1 MKLLLPLAMLLALGA
16 CATSPFT
23 QDQFAEPGTWAPT
36 NDNAANLRAM
46 VADPHDLIRGR
57 SMDGAIGSE
66 AAMPV
71 QKLLAGNRPPLP
83 NTSADSVYG
92 SGGGGGSSG
101 GSGGGGSGGGSGTG
115 GG

>member
-46 VADPHDLIRGR
+46 VADPHDLIAGR
-57 SMDGAIGSE
+57 SMDGAVGSE
-66 AAMPV
+66 AALPV
-71 QKLLAGNRPPLP
+71 QKLIAGNRPGLP
-83 NTSADSVYG
+83 NSSADSIYG
-92 SGGGGGSSG
+92 SGGSSGGGGGS
-101 GSGGGGSGGGSGTG
+101 GGSGGGSGTG